1 MKVIITEKPSV
12 AREIADVL
20 NISNKHDGYLS
31 NQEYAITWAYGH
43 LLELCPPEVYGWKAW
58 TRENLPMVPQDFRI
72 QPSQRWDATKKQ
84 FVKDT
89 GIQKQLS
96 VIDDLF
102 SNCSEIIV
110 ATDAGREGELIFRY
124 IYQHL
129 HCTKPFKRLWVS
141 SLTKKAIEQ
150 GFKELKHG
158 SDYDHLFESARCRNE
173 SDWLVGMNASR
184 ALTIGAAFQSRF
196 SLGRVQTP
204 TLAILCIRY
213 NENKNF
219 NSEPFY
225 NFRITLE
232 KQGQK
237 FNASSENY
245 SNKETAV
252 AAFALVQKA
261 EKATIISIEKKDK
274 TEAPPLLYD
283 LTTLQRD
290 ANKYHEFSA
299 EDTLKISQSLYEKKL
314 ITYPRTGSNYI
325 SDDVFEKIPELL
337 EVAVMD
343 ATFGV
348 IAADLKNKI
357 LNKRSVNGHKVTDHH
372 ALLITENY
380 PDNLGEKENKIYQL
394 ILCRMLEAF
403 SSPCIKAQTFIKLDC
418 SGEPFKAF
426 GSTIKDGCLGWR
438 AVKKVAR
445 MNEVEDKEPEDETQ
459 LFPKL
464 IPHETVLKTS
474 AELLSKMTKPKPL
487 HTEGSLLLAMETCG
501 KDIEEESAREALKE
515 CGIGTPA
522 TRASI
527 IETLIKRN
535 YIERQKKYLLPTPK
549 GMAVYS
555 LLKNK
560 TIASAELTGLW
571 ENRLEQI
578 SRGKQDPE
586 LFMKDILDYTKLITE
601 DVLKIGGSLQNAD
614 LSETNI
620 AGIQCPKCKKG
631 ELRKAEKN
639 YYCSDYPKKNPDG
652 TVSKEGC
659 SFILWT
665 SIAGKKIP
673 ENTVRQIAEKGKS
686 TLVKGFKSKAGKEF
700 SAFLILKEDGQI
712 GFEFEKKLNKVSSIF
727 PPFISKKERNLQ

>member
-20 NISNKHDGYLS
+20 SIGNKHDGYLS

-43 LLELCPPEVYGWKAW
+43 LLELCPPEVYGWKEW
-58 TRENLPMVPQDFRI
+58 TRENLPMLPKPFKI
-72 QPSQRWDATKKQ
+72 QPAERWDSIKKQ
-84 FVKDT
+84 FVKDN

-150 GFKELKHG
+150 GFRELKN
-158 SDYDHLFESARCRNE
+158 SSVYDNLYESARCRNE
-173 SDWLVGMNASR
+173 ADWLVGMNASR
-184 ALTIGAAFQSRF
+184 ALTIGAAFVSRF

-204 TLAILCIRY
+204 TLAILCNRY

-219 NSEPFY
+219 IPEPFY

-232 KQGQK
+232 KQGHK
-237 FNASSENY
+237 FNACSENY

-252 AAFALVQKA
+252 NAFVIVQKA
-261 EKATIISIEKKDK
+261 EKATIAFIEKKDK
-274 TEAPPLLYD
+274 IENPPLLYD

-290 ANKYHEFSA
+290 ANKYYEFSA
-299 EDTLKISQSLYEKKL
+299 DDTLKLAQSLYEKKL

-325 SDDVFEKIPELL
+325 SEDVFEKIPELL
-337 EVAVMD
+337 EVVKND
-343 ATFGV
+343 ATFG
-348 IAADLKNKI
+348 AFATDLKDKT
-357 LNKRSVNGHKVTDHH
+357 LNERSVNGDKVTDHH
-372 ALLITENY
+372 ALLITENH
-380 PDNLGEKENKIYQL
+380 PDNLGEKENKIYHL

-403 SSPCIKAQTFIKLDC
+403 SAPCIKAQTIIKLDC

-426 GSTIKDGCLGWR
+426 GSTVKDGNLGWR
-438 AVKKVAR
+438 EVKRVAR
-445 MNEVEDKEPEDETQ
+445 INEVEEKEPDEEMQ

-464 IPHETVLKTS
+464 IPHETIQKTS
-474 AELLSKMTKPKPL
+474 AELLSKLTKPKPL

-527 IETLIKRN
+527 IEILIKRN
-535 YIERQKKYLLPTPK
+535 YIERQKKNLLPTPK
-549 GMAVYS
+549 GLAVYS
-555 LLKNK
+555 LLKDK
-560 TIASAELTGLW
+560 TIASAELTGIW

-578 SRGKQDPE
+578 SRGKHDPG
-586 LFMKDILDYTKLITE
+586 LFMKDILDYTRLITE
-601 DVLKIGGSLQNAD
+601 DVLRIGGSLQNAD
-614 LSETNI
+614 LSKTNI

-631 ELRKAEKN
+631 ELRKAAKN
-639 YYCSDYPKKNPDG
+639 YYCSNYPKKNLDG
-652 TVSKEGC
+652 SVSKEGC
-659 SFILWT
+659 SFIIWT
-665 SIAGKKIP
+665 TIAGKKIT
-673 ENTVRQIAEKGKS
+673 ENTIRQIAEKGKS
-686 TLVKGFKSKAGKEF
+686 TLVKGFKSKAGKDF
-700 SAFLILKEDGQI
+700 SVFLILKDDWQV
-712 GFEFEKKLNKVSSIF
+712 GFEFEKKLNKV
-727 PPFISKKERNLQ
+727 

>member
-31 NQEYAITWAYGH
+31 NHEYAITWAYGH

-58 TRENLPMVPQDFRI
+58 TRENLPMLPQDFRI

-102 SNCSEIIV
+102 TNCSEIIV

-150 GFKELKHG
+150 GFKELKNG

-173 SDWLVGMNASR
+173 ADWLVGMNASR

-219 NSEPFY
+219 IPEPFY

-232 KQGQK
+232 KQGQR

-245 SNKETAV
+245 SNKETAF
-252 AAFALVQKA
+252 AAFSLVQKA
-261 EKATIISIEKKDK
+261 EKSTVISIEKKNK
-274 TEAPPLLYD
+274 TENPPLLYD

-299 EDTLKISQSLYEKKL
+299 DDTLKLAQTLYEKQL

-325 SDDVFEKIPELL
+325 SEDVFEEIPALL
-337 EVAVMD
+337 KVAEKDLSVG
-343 ATFGV
+343 A

-357 LNKRSVNGHKVTDHH
+357 LNKRSVNGDKVTDHH
-372 ALLITENY
+372 ALLITDNHPE
-380 PDNLGEKENKIYQL
+380 NLGEKENKIYHL

-403 SSPCIKAQTFIKLDC
+403 SDPCIKAITTIKLDC
-418 SGEPFKAF
+418 AGNPFKAS
-426 GSTIKDGCLGWR
+426 GSIIKNEDLGWR
-438 AVKKVAR
+438 AVRQVAR
-445 MNEVEDKEPEDETQ
+445 INEVEEKEPDDETQ
-459 LFPKL
+459 LFPEL
-464 IPHETVLKTS
+464 IPHETIQKTS

-501 KDIEEESAREALKE
+501 KDIEEETAREALRE
-515 CGIGTPA
+515 SGIGTPA
-522 TRASI
+522 TRAGI

-535 YIERQKKYLLPTPK
+535 YIERQKKHLLPTPK
-549 GMAVYS
+549 GLAVYS
-555 LLKNK
+555 LLKDK
-560 TIASAELTGLW
+560 TIASAELTGRW

-578 SRGKQDPE
+578 SGGKQDPE

-601 DVLKIGGSLQNAD
+601 DVLRIGGSLQNAD
-614 LSETNI
+614 LRKTNI
-620 AGIQCPKCKKG
+620 VGIQCPKCRKG

-639 YYCSDYPKKNPDG
+639 YYCSNYPKKNPNESHSQEVC
-652 TVSKEGC
+652 T
-659 SFILWT
+659 FIIWT
-665 SIAGKKIP
+665 TIAGKKIT
-673 ENTVRQIAEKGKS
+673 ENTIRQLVVKGKS
-686 TLVKGFKSKAGKEF
+686 TLVNGFRSKAGNKF
-700 SAFLILKEDGQI
+700 SAFLVLKNDWQI
-712 GFEFEKKLNKVSSIF
+712 SFEFEKKSRI
-727 PPFISKKERNLQ
+727 

>member
-1 MKVIITEKPSV
+1 M
-12 AREIADVL
+12 
-20 NISNKHDGYLS
+20 
-31 NQEYAITWAYGH
+31 
-43 LLELCPPEVYGWKAW
+43 
-58 TRENLPMVPQDFRI
+58 LPKQFKIR
-72 QPSQRWDATKKQ
+72 SAERWDATKKK

-124 IYQHL
+124 IYQYL
-129 HCTKPFKRLWVS
+129 NCTKSFKRLWVS

-150 GFKELKHG
+150 GFRELKNG
-158 SDYDHLFESARCRNE
+158 SAYDNLYESARSRNE
-173 SDWLVGMNASR
+173 ADWLVGMNASR

-204 TLAILCIRY
+204 TLAILCSRY

-219 NSEPFY
+219 IPEPFY

-232 KQGQK
+232 KQGYK
-237 FNASSENY
+237 FNACSENY
-245 SNKETAV
+245 SNKETAEN
-252 AAFALVQKA
+252 AFSLVQKV

-274 TEAPPLLYD
+274 TENAPLLYD

-299 EDTLKISQSLYEKKL
+299 DDTLKLAQSLYEKKL

-325 SDDVFEKIPELL
+325 PEDIFENIPELL
-337 EVAVMD
+337 ELAEKD
-343 ATFGV
+343 ATFGA
-348 IAADLKNKI
+348 IAADLKNKT
-357 LNKRSVNGHKVTDHH
+357 LNKRSVNGDEVTDHH
-372 ALLITENY
+372 ALLITENH
-380 PDNLGEKENKIYQL
+380 PDNLGEKENKIYHL

-403 SSPCIKAQTFIKLDC
+403 SAPCIKAVTVIKLDC
-418 SGEPFKAF
+418 SGEPFKAL
-426 GSTIKDGCLGWR
+426 GSPFKDGNWGWR
-438 AVKKVAR
+438 AVKKVAGI
-445 MNEVEDKEPEDETQ
+445 NSEEEKDQGEETQ
-459 LFPKL
+459 LFPEL
-464 IPHETVLKTS
+464 IPYEIIQKTS
-474 AELLSKMTKPKPL
+474 SELLSKMTKPKPL

-501 KDIEEESAREALKE
+501 KDVEEETAKEALRE

-535 YIERQKKYLLPTPK
+535 YIERQKKFLLPTPK
-549 GMAVYS
+549 GLAVYS
-555 LLKNK
+555 LLKDK
-560 TIASAELTGLW
+560 TIASAELTGRW

-578 SRGKQDPE
+578 SRGKQNHE
-586 LFMKDILDYTKLITE
+586 IFMKDILEYTKLITE
-601 DVLKIGGSLQNAD
+601 DVLRIGGSLQNAD

-620 AGIQCPKCKKG
+620 AGIQCPKCKNG

-639 YYCSDYPKKNPDG
+639 YYCSNYPRKNPDG
-652 TVSKEGC
+652 SVSKEGC
-659 SFILWT
+659 SFIIWT
-665 SIAGKKIP
+665 TIAGKKIT
-673 ENTVRQIAEKGKS
+673 ENTIRQIAEKGKS

-700 SAFLILKEDGQI
+700 SAFLVLKDDWQI
-712 GFEFEKKLNKVSSIF
+712 GFEFEQKLHKA
-727 PPFISKKERNLQ
+727 